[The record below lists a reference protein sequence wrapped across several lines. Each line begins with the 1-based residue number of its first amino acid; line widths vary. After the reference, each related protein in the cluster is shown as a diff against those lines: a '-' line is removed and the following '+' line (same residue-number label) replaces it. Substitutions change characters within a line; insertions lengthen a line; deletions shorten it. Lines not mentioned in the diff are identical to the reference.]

1 MKYFR
6 LLLVLSLLLP
16 VGAVQGH
23 RLAVDAVAQLR
34 TQQPVDPA
42 DSSADSLRDQIKQWE
57 AAFLE
62 EERYDDLEQLHFEY
76 ISLLISN
83 LRNVE
88 ALSAIEDLRALS
100 LEIQHE
106 KGVELADQA
115 MANFYMENDM
125 PSEAEDLYLS
135 ILERKKNR
143 KAPVDEQLSIL
154 NQLYTKS
161 TSHSRRMQ
169 FLREAEDILNDYMI
183 SGADA
188 SQQPLYEEEY
198 DLHRSYG
205 NELILASRFDEA
217 RAHLE
222 KAEDIV
228 KAHHINRAQTEL
240 PLVYLNYYMKRKDY
254 TNALSYIDQVEAN
267 ARAQH
272 AITDIYDVLLRRA
285 EVYRAAGRNDE
296 AVELYDEIIELKDL
310 IRQSDFHKLLA
321 SVRTQY
327 EVEKLQTEKD
337 LIQEDA
343 RKVRNRMM
351 GLGIGLICLLII
363 IGVMGFL
370 IHTIQKNRRELKIAK
385 EKAEEADQL
394 KSAFLANMN
403 HEIRT
408 PLNAIVGF
416 SQVLVD
422 EEDRDNRKEFADIIE
437 SNNELLQRLIADVLD
452 ISKIESNSMSLIYKE
467 CDMAAMMR
475 EIYNVIN
482 LRVPPEINLIM
493 EPVEPFVFETDP
505 NRLMQVLTNIMTNAI
520 KHTQKGHIRY
530 GYEVTEEEIY
540 FFIEDTGE
548 GIPENRLESIFDR
561 FTQLENGKKGV
572 GLGLAICKGLITKMG
587 GKIWA
592 TSILKVGS
600 VFHVSLPRVKPV
612 NIN

>member
-1 MKYFR
+1 M
-6 LLLVLSLLLP
+6 LNTLAALSR
-16 VGAVQGH
+16 G
-23 RLAVDAVAQLR
+23 LAVDVTPQI
-34 TQQPVDPA
+34 DPNI
-42 DSSADSLRDQIKQWE
+42 SIGQTYLSADSLRDLIKKSE
-57 AAFLE
+57 SL
-62 EERYDDLEQLHFEY
+62 YLEQQRYEDLGGMYYEY
-76 ISLLISN
+76 ISFLIN
-83 LRNVE
+83 DLRNVE
-88 ALSAIEDLRALS
+88 ALSVIEELRALS
-100 LEIQHE
+100 QEYNYE
-106 KGVELADQA
+106 KGIELADEA
-115 MANFYMENDM
+115 MAGFYMENDM

-135 ILERKKNR
+135 ILNRKKER
-143 KAPVDEQLSIL
+143 KAPATEQLEIL
-154 NQLYTKS
+154 NQLYTRS

-169 FLREAEDILNDYMI
+169 FLREAEAIINEYMA
-183 SGADA
+183 SGGKD
-188 SQQPLYEEEY
+188 PLYEEEY

-205 NELILASRFDEA
+205 NEFILASRFDEA
-217 RAHLE
+217 RFHLE

-228 KAHHINRAQTEL
+228 KTHHINRAQAEL

-254 TNALSYIDQVEAN
+254 VKALSYVDQVESN
-267 ARAQH
+267 ARAQNN
-272 AITDIYDVLLRRA
+272 ITDIYDVLLRKA
-285 EVYRAAGRNDE
+285 EVYRASGRFED
-296 AVELYDEIIELKDL
+296 AVDLYDEIIELKDL

-327 EVEKLQTEKD
+327 EVEKLESEKA
-337 LIQEDA
+337 LIEEDA
-343 RKVRNRMM
+343 RKVRNSLMTLVV
-351 GLGIGLICLLII
+351 GLVFLLII
-363 IGVMGFL
+363 IGVLGYL
-370 IHTIQKNRRELKIAK
+370 IHTIQKNRKELKIAK

-437 SNNELLQRLIADVLD
+437 NNNELLQRLIADVLD

-467 CDMAAMMR
+467 YDMEVMMK

-482 LRVPPEINLIM
+482 LRVPEGINLIM
-493 EPVEPFVFETDP
+493 EPVEAFMFETDR

-520 KHTQKGHIRY
+520 KHTTKGHIRY
-530 GYEVTEEEIY
+530 GYELSENEIY
-540 FFIEDTGE
+540 FFVEDTGE

-572 GLGLAICKGLITKMG
+572 GLGLAISKGLITKMG